1 MTEAANSTM
10 PVPGEIRLDRDS
22 LVRLALERMATQTR
36 RGTKSAVDDLPEG
49 VKQSIGIMKAQG
61 WKHAEIHAETIAQMG
76 LKPDDDEAPNYHALN
91 RWLERFAFEL
101 NLVRAAE
108 RSRLAAQI
116 DIARATGD
124 LREGTI
130 LANKMILARLMET
143 IAECPDLRDLTN
155 GQLGNLITALSVAT
169 KAGLDDRKLDKAVE
183 LADARIANLTT
194 RTQELQTKI
203 DNQRR
208 AVENAQ
214 AKVEAEAARSSDG
227 RVDASSVM
235 AALRAA
241 IIGEDAP
248 RPNVADQE
256 GGGA

>member
-1 MTEAANSTM
+1 MTESANSTM

-36 RGTKSAVDDLPEG
+36 RGTRSAIDDLPEG
-49 VKQSIGIMKAQG
+49 VKVSIGIMKAQG
-61 WKHAEIHAETIAQMG
+61 VKHRDIHEELIASLG

-91 RWLERFAFEL
+91 RWLERFAFVL
-101 NLVRAAE
+101 GLVRSAE

-124 LREGTI
+124 LRDGTI

-194 RTQELQTKI
+194 RTQELQDKI
-203 DNQRR
+203 DRQRS
-208 AVENAQ
+208 AIEGAKAQMEAKAQ
-214 AKVEAEAARSSDG
+214 ASADGKTIDLQSVAAMLDQIMREAA
-227 RVDASSVM
+227 
-235 AALRAA
+235 
-241 IIGEDAP
+241 
-248 RPNVADQE
+248 
-256 GGGA
+256 

>member
-1 MTEAANSTM
+1 MTESANSTM

-36 RGTKSAVDDLPEG
+36 RGTRSAIDDLPEG
-49 VKQSIGIMKAQG
+49 VKVSIGIMKAQG
-61 WKHAEIHAETIAQMG
+61 VKHRDIHEELIASLG

-91 RWLERFAFEL
+91 RWLERFAFVL
-101 NLVRAAE
+101 GLVRSAE

-124 LREGTI
+124 LRDGTI

-194 RTQELQTKI
+194 RTQELQDKI
-203 DNQRR
+203 DRQRS
-208 AVENAQ
+208 AIESAKAQMEAKAQ
-214 AKVEAEAARSSDG
+214 ASADGKTIDLQSVAAMLDQIMREAA
-227 RVDASSVM
+227 
-235 AALRAA
+235 
-241 IIGEDAP
+241 
-248 RPNVADQE
+248 
-256 GGGA
+256 

>member
-1 MTEAANSTM
+1 MTESANSTM

-36 RGTKSAVDDLPEG
+36 RGTRSAIDDLPEG
-49 VKQSIGIMKAQG
+49 VRFSIGLLKAQG
-61 WKHAEIHAETIAQMG
+61 AKHKEIHDELIAALG
-76 LKPDDDEAPNYHALN
+76 LKPDDPEAPNYHALN

-124 LREGTI
+124 LRDGTI

-203 DNQRR
+203 DNQRK
-208 AVENAQ
+208 AVEAAKAQIEAKAQ
-214 AKVEAEAARSSDG
+214 AGDGKTIDLQTVATMLDQIMREAA
-227 RVDASSVM
+227 
-235 AALRAA
+235 
-241 IIGEDAP
+241 
-248 RPNVADQE
+248 
-256 GGGA
+256 